1 MYLMK
6 NGLKGICLGL
16 LIGGMS
22 GCSGNQPLDSPSRGT
37 ITVAVDESFKP
48 LATQLTDAYSGIYP
62 EAHFE
67 LKYRPERESI
77 AMLLKDSA
85 RLAFTT
91 RPLTKQEQI
100 AFDQQKV
107 IGKAVKIGTD
117 GVALI
122 VSKNNRDS
130 LITMSELKG
139 IFSGQLTQWP
149 QLKGATESGLITLV
163 FDNSNS
169 SNLDFILR
177 TFSVS
182 DVSKLRIYTARSNQ
196 DVIQYVRKNP
206 TALGFIGV
214 NWISDGDNPLTGELS
229 ADLRVLGVSDKDN
242 PTSLKDYYQPF
253 QRNLGLE
260 TYPLRRPVYILSRET
275 HPGLGSG
282 LINYIARDAGS
293 LLIEKLGLWPVKP
306 YNRVVYI
313 RK

>member
-1 MYLMK
+1 MK
-6 NGLKGICLGL
+6 NGLKGACLAL
-16 LIGGMS
+16 LMGGIS
-22 GCSGNQPLDSPSRGT
+22 GCSGDKPLDSPSRGT

-48 LATQLTDAYSGIYP
+48 LAMQLTDAYSGIYP
-62 EAHFE
+62 DTHFE

-91 RPLTKQEQI
+91 RPLTRQEQI
-100 AFDQQKV
+100 AFDQQKI
-107 IGKAVKIGTD
+107 IGKAEKIGTD

-130 LITMSELKG
+130 LITMAELKAV
-139 IFSGQLTQWP
+139 FSGQLTQWQ
-149 QLKGATESGLITLV
+149 QLKGATETGPITLV
-163 FDNSNS
+163 FDNNNS
-169 SNLDFILR
+169 SNLDFVLR
-177 TFSVS
+177 TFSIT
-182 DVSKLRIYTARSNQ
+182 DVSKLRIFTTHSNKE
-196 DVIQYVRKNP
+196 VIEYVRKNP

-214 NWISDGDNPLTGELS
+214 NWISDGDSPLSGELS
-229 ADLRVLGVSDKDN
+229 ADMRVLGVSDKDN
-242 PTSLKDYYQPF
+242 PTSIKDYYQPF
-253 QRNLGLE
+253 QRNLGLQ

-275 HPGLGSG
+275 HPGLGGG

-306 YNRVVYI
+306 YNREVYI